1 METSLDIVIA
11 TLEESLGNNIKR
23 LEHFNSYKRQIELH
37 LSETMTTIEE
47 CEQEISGARRLI
59 RIFNQK

>member
-1 METSLDIVIA
+1 METSLDSVIN
-11 TLEESLGNNIKR
+11 TLEESLVNNTKK

-37 LSETMTTIEE
+37 LSETQSTIDE
-47 CEQEISGARRLI
+47 CEEEITSAKRLL